1 MRLLHIAFITLCIW
15 IAFGKGIHHD
25 FVWDDHILI
34 VDNSQIKQI
43 SSIDDFFSRSF
54 WYIDEDTQ
62 DKARNF
68 YRPLIMAS
76 YAVDYVRHGLNPKG
90 FHFTN
95 ILAHMLCAIVVYLL
109 AAKLLKN
116 QTQAFIAAL
125 IWAVHPTHVEN
136 VVWISGRT
144 DIFAGIF
151 YLLSFYFFLIWL
163 ISVKRPWLSLTATCV
178 CYALSL
184 HCKEMA
190 ITLPILFGVV
200 YFLTEDKKCSLNSL
214 KGMFV
219 TMAFITVGYLTVR
232 HVVLGSI
239 ASSTLNHAWGDIL
252 LSMPLVFTR
261 YIGLVLGLVPIDPH
275 HAETVLKSAWSISF
289 ALYAMVVLAYAAVL
303 GMVLRRRQNILLFC
317 LLWFPVT
324 LMPVFVLGKF
334 GDILYAD
341 RFLYIPS
348 VGLICAAVTVVYR
361 LVKRKG
367 KMVRAAALLLGALY
381 LLMNISYSRT
391 VSAYWKD
398 DLSLFSQAVQTS
410 PDSPYIHFNLGNILS
425 HSESY
430 EKAVDEY
437 NKAIALFPR
446 YIEAYNN
453 KAFVLNRM
461 ERYEEAMVC
470 SKRALSSKDV
480 HFSTFNN
487 MGDSLMGLGD
497 IEGAEK
503 CYIGS
508 LALKKTAIGHHQFAL
523 CLMEQGKINEA
534 YAHFMEALSIKMN
547 PRILNNVGGLFLEQ
561 GNPDKALVYAKRA
574 LSRLKPN
581 MPSNIKL
588 EIHYNMA
595 RAFLEKG
602 AFDQADR
609 HMKNADVLISLG
621 YGAPSVREKIIK
633 WLETKEKTIQYN
645 PDKLEKCLK

>member
-1 MRLLHIAFITLCIW
+1 MLMIVCIW

-34 VDNSQIKQI
+34 VNNNQIKQI
-43 SSIDDFFSRSF
+43 SSFSNFFTRSF

-116 QTQAFIAAL
+116 PTQAFIAAT

-151 YLLSFYFFLIWL
+151 YLLSFYLFLVWL
-163 ISVKRPWLSLTATCV
+163 TSVKRPYLSLTATCV
-178 CYALSL
+178 CYALAL

-190 ITLPILFGVV
+190 ITLPFLFIIAYV
-200 YFLTEDKKCSLNSL
+200 LMEQKRCSSASL
-214 KGMFV
+214 KIISV
-219 TMAFITVGYLTVR
+219 IVVFITVEYLLVR

-239 ASSTLNHAWGDIL
+239 ASSTLSNAWDDIL
-252 LSMPLVFTR
+252 LSVPLVFTQ
-261 YIGLVLGLVPIDPH
+261 YIGLVLGLVPVDPH
-275 HAETVLKSAWSISF
+275 HSETVLKTAWSFSF
-289 ALYAMVVLAYAAVL
+289 AIYAMVVLAYAAMI
-303 GMVLRRRQNILLFC
+303 GMVLRRRQHILLFC

-324 LMPVFVLGKF
+324 LMPVFVLGGF

-348 VGLICAAVTVVYR
+348 VGLICAAVTVVYD
-361 LVKRKG
+361 LVSRKG
-367 KMVRAAALLLGALY
+367 KMVRGVAILIGVLFVM
-381 LLMNISYSRT
+381 MNMAYSRT
-391 VSAYWKD
+391 ASAYWKD
-398 DLSLFSQAVQTS
+398 DLSLFSQAVRTS
-410 PDSPYIHFNLGNILS
+410 PDSPYIHFNLGNVLS
-425 HSESY
+425 QSESY
-430 EKAVDEY
+430 EEALDEY
-437 NKAIALFPR
+437 NNAVLLFPR

-453 KAFVLNRM
+453 KVFVLNRL
-461 ERYEEAMVC
+461 ERYEEAMDC
-470 SKRALSSKDV
+470 SKRVLSSKEV
-480 HFSTFNN
+480 HFSTFSN

-497 IEGAEK
+497 IKGAEK

-508 LALKKTAIGHHQFAL
+508 LALKKTAIGHNQLAL
-523 CLMEQGKINEA
+523 CLMEQGKMDEA

-547 PRILNNVGGLFLEQ
+547 PRIMNNVGGLFLEQ
-561 GNPDKALVYAKRA
+561 GNPGRAVEYSRRA

-581 MPSNIKL
+581 IPSNIKL

-595 RAFLEKG
+595 RALMQEG
-602 AFDQADR
+602 SSEEAHYHIQQAD
-609 HMKNADVLISLG
+609 DLISLG

-633 WLETKEKTIQYN
+633 WLKKKEQTTGYN
-645 PDKLEKCLK
+645 